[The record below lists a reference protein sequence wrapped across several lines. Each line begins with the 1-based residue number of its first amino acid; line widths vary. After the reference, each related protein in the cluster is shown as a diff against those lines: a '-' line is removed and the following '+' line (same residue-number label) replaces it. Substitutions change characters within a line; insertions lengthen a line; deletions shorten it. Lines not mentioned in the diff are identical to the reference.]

1 MDMKKIL
8 GLIEEGTGLKPQAF
22 AIDSVKDLPAM
33 SYRIYRTSDN
43 GSKSQW
49 RLECRITAKTLAS
62 LLELEERLKDSL
74 VTVADTV
81 KCGCSI
87 AVNGGGTLLD
97 ANTGYPQQITYFDLT
112 TRS

>member
-8 GLIEEGTGLKPQAF
+8 GLIEEGTGLRPQPF
-22 AIDSVKDLPAM
+22 AIDSVKNLPAL

-49 RLECRITAKTLAS
+49 RLECRITADSLVS
-62 LLELEERLKDSL
+62 LLEKEDQLKDSL
-74 VTVADTV
+74 VTVADTT

-97 ANTGYPQQITYFDLT
+97 ETTGFPQQITYFDLT